1 MNNIY
6 AAHRMLSYDVLK
18 EWWSD
23 AGTFQSLREAGEKL
37 KDTLP

>member
-6 AAHRMLSYDVLK
+6 AADRKLSYDVLTG
-18 EWWSD
+18 WWSD

>member
-6 AAHRMLSYDVLK
+6 AADRMLSYDVLK